1 MHSVL
6 VKKNFLTTLQILGIK
21 KNQIASLS
29 PTPNAIADR
38 SVGIVKNIIKENSY
52 HISYL

>member
-6 VKKNFLTTLQILGIK
+6 VKKNVLTTLQILGIK
-21 KNQIASLS
+21 KIKSPLSL
-29 PTPNAIADR
+29 TPNAIADR
-38 SVGIVKNIIKENSY
+38 SVGIFKNIIKENSY